1 MSEPQRRDSSK
12 DRIVSE
18 DLKKPVWSTEE
29 VLMTYWDQAKRTEA
43 EARRKERTREKQFL
57 EKKEDTRVLCM
68 LDLAWCCQS

>member
-43 EARRKERTREKQFL
+43 EEPGKEKGKNSRKGVSGE
-57 EKKEDTRVLCM
+57 
-68 LDLAWCCQS
+68 